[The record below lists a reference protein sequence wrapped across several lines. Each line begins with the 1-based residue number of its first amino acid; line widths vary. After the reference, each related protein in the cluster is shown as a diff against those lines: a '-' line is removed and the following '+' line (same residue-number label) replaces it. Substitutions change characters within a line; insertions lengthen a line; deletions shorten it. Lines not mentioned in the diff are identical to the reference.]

1 MTVDLGRKQTIE
13 EITNGRIRKKSS
25 EELRKAL
32 KEQAQRQTAEKMVRE
47 KR

>member
-1 MTVDLGRKQTIE
+1 MTLDLGRKQTIE
-13 EITNGRIRKKSS
+13 ELTNGRIRKKSS

-32 KEQAQRQTAEKMVRE
+32 KEQAQRQAAEKMMRE